1 MGKKSRRT
9 KAPKPARMPFVARTF
24 EGLPGEGDW
33 IALREFVP
41 AATATVTLN
50 DGEQV
55 RVCSLL
61 PGSGAGIR
69 RPDGEI
75 WLGLQVLHN
84 HGDVSRDLAGTIETA
99 RETEP
104 GNPVPVR
111 DPGVGDRL
119 QQLVD
124 PASSFDVEVHDGFD
138 FWVEGTEAEGS
149 DALAQANESVS
160 PTERLT
166 SVEAAY
172 WVRMADKRYLR
183 WVVTKNED
191 TVLDGF
197 ARLAAAGEETLG
209 EGTKLIGMFRAHGLL
224 VPVWEMDPA
233 VVDDGAAALDA
244 PLAALS
250 ERLDAA
256 IADDA
261 PLTSEQ
267 RNARSNLTSRQLTIR

>member
-61 PGSGAGIR
+61 PGGGAGIR

-84 HGDVSRDLAGTIETA
+84 HGDVSRDLAGAIETA

-119 QQLVD
+119 QDVVD
-124 PASSFDVEVHDGFD
+124 PASSFDVEVHSGFD

-166 SVEAAY
+166 TVEAAY

-183 WVVTKNED
+183 WVVTQPEN

-224 VPVWEMDPA
+224 VPVWEMDPD

-244 PLAALS
+244 PVAALS

-256 IADDA
+256 MADDA
-261 PLTSEQ
+261 SLTSEQ
-267 RNARSNLTSRQLTIR
+267 RNARANLTSRQLTIR

>member
-119 QQLVD
+119 QQVVD

-138 FWVEGTEAEGS
+138 FWVEGTDAEGS

-267 RNARSNLTSRQLTIR
+267 RNARSDLTSRQLTIR

>member
-41 AATATVTLN
+41 SATALVTLK
-50 DGEQV
+50 DGSTV

-61 PGSGAGIR
+61 PGGGAGIR

-84 HGDVSRDLAGTIETA
+84 HGDVSRDLAATIEAA
-99 RETEP
+99 RETES

-119 QQLVD
+119 QDVVD
-124 PASSFDVEVHDGFD
+124 PSSSFDVEVHEGFD

-149 DALAQANESVS
+149 DALAQANESAS

-172 WVRMADKRYLR
+172 WVRMGDHRYLR
-183 WVVTKNED
+183 WVVTEPED
-191 TVLDGF
+191 RVLDGF
-197 ARLAAAGEETLG
+197 ARLAADHEETLG
-209 EGTKLIGMFRAHGLL
+209 EGTRLIGMFRAHGLL

-233 VVDDGAAALDA
+233 VVDDGAAALDQ
-244 PLAALS
+244 PLAALA
-250 ERLDAA
+250 ERLRPAMA
-256 IADDA
+256 EDA
-261 PLTSEQ
+261 PLTPQQ
-267 RNARSNLTSRQLTIR
+267 RNARANLTSRQLTIR

>member
-41 AATATVTLN
+41 SATAIVTLT
-50 DGEQV
+50 DGTAV

-61 PGSGAGIR
+61 PGGGAGIR

-84 HGDVSRDLAGTIETA
+84 HGDVSRDLAGTIEAA

-119 QQLVD
+119 QDVVD
-124 PASSFDVEVHDGFD
+124 PSSSFDVEVHDGFD
-138 FWVEGTEAEGS
+138 FWVEGTDAEGS
-149 DALAQANESVS
+149 DALAQANESIS

-183 WVVTKNED
+183 WVVTHPED
-191 TVLDGF
+191 RVLDSF
-197 ARLAAAGEETLG
+197 ARLAADGQETLG

-233 VVDDGAAALDA
+233 VVDDGAAPLEE
-244 PLAALS
+244 PLAALAG
-250 ERLDAA
+250 RLDGAL
-256 IADDA
+256 ADDA
-261 PLTSEQ
+261 PLTPAQ
-267 RNARSNLTSRQLTIR
+267 RNARANLTSRQLTIR

>member
-24 EGLPGEGDW
+24 EGMPGEGDW

-119 QQLVD
+119 QQVVD
-124 PASSFDVEVHDGFD
+124 PKSSFDVEVHDGFD

-244 PLAALS
+244 PLAELS
-250 ERLDAA
+250 ARLDAA

>member
-1 MGKKSRRT
+1 MGKKSRRN

-41 AATATVTLN
+41 SATASVTLK
-50 DGEQV
+50 DGTSV

-61 PGSGAGIR
+61 PGGGAGIR

-84 HGDVSRDLAGTIETA
+84 HGDVSRDLAATIEAA

-104 GNPVPVR
+104 GNPVPVS

-119 QQLVD
+119 QDVVD
-124 PASSFDVEVHDGFD
+124 PSSSFDVEVHEGFD

-149 DALAQANESVS
+149 DALAQANESAS

-172 WVRMADKRYLR
+172 WVRMGEHRYLR
-183 WVVTKNED
+183 WVVTEPED
-191 TVLDGF
+191 RVLDGF
-197 ARLAAAGEETLG
+197 ARLAAEHEETLG
-209 EGTKLIGMFRAHGLL
+209 EGTRLIGMFRAHGLL

-233 VVDDGAAALDA
+233 VVDDGAAALDE
-244 PLAALS
+244 PVAALA
-250 ERLDAA
+250 ERLRTAMA
-256 IADDA
+256 EDA
-261 PLTSEQ
+261 PLTSAQ
-267 RNARSNLTSRQLTIR
+267 RNARANLTSRQLTIR

>member
-119 QQLVD
+119 QQVVD
-124 PASSFDVEVHDGFD
+124 PASSFDVEVHSGFD
-138 FWVEGTEAEGS
+138 FWVEGTDAEGS

-172 WVRMADKRYLR
+172 WVRMGDKRYLR

-224 VPVWEMDPA
+224 VPVWEMDPD

-256 IADDA
+256 IDDDA

>member
-119 QQLVD
+119 QQVVD

-138 FWVEGTEAEGS
+138 FWVEGTDAEGS

-224 VPVWEMDPA
+224 VPVWEMDPD

>member
-119 QQLVD
+119 QQVVD
-124 PASSFDVEVHDGFD
+124 PASSFDVEVHSGFD
-138 FWVEGTEAEGS
+138 FWVEGTDAEGS

-172 WVRMADKRYLR
+172 WVRMGDKRYLR

-233 VVDDGAAALDA
+233 VVDDGAAALDG
-244 PLAALS
+244 PLAELS
-250 ERLDAA
+250 TRLDAA
-256 IADDA
+256 ITDDA

>member
-119 QQLVD
+119 QQVVD

-138 FWVEGTEAEGS
+138 FWVEGTDAEGS

>member
-119 QQLVD
+119 QQVVD
-124 PASSFDVEVHDGFD
+124 PASSFDVEVHSGFD
-138 FWVEGTEAEGS
+138 FWVEGTDAEGS

-172 WVRMADKRYLR
+172 WVRMGDKRYLR

-233 VVDDGAAALDA
+233 VVDDGAAALDG
-244 PLAALS
+244 PLAELS
-250 ERLDAA
+250 TRLDAA

>member
-119 QQLVD
+119 QQVVD

-138 FWVEGTEAEGS
+138 FWVEGTDAEGS

-224 VPVWEMDPA
+224 VPVWEMDPD

-256 IADDA
+256 IDDDA

>member
-119 QQLVD
+119 QQVVD
-124 PASSFDVEVHDGFD
+124 PASSFDVEVHSGFD
-138 FWVEGTEAEGS
+138 FWVEGTDAEGS

-172 WVRMADKRYLR
+172 WVRMGDKRYLR

-224 VPVWEMDPA
+224 VPVWEMDPT
-233 VVDDGAAALDA
+233 VVDDGAAALDG
-244 PLAALS
+244 PLAELS
-250 ERLDAA
+250 TRLDAA

>member
-50 DGEQV
+50 GGEQV

-119 QQLVD
+119 QQVVD

-138 FWVEGTEAEGS
+138 FWVEGTDAEGS

>member
-41 AATATVTLN
+41 SATASVTLK
-50 DGEQV
+50 DGTSV

-61 PGSGAGIR
+61 PGGGAGIR

-84 HGDVSRDLAGTIETA
+84 HGDVSRDLAATIEAA

-104 GNPVPVR
+104 GNPVPVS

-119 QQLVD
+119 QDVVD
-124 PASSFDVEVHDGFD
+124 PSSSFDVEVHEGFD

-160 PTERLT
+160 PTQRLS

-172 WVRMADKRYLR
+172 WVRMGEHRYLR
-183 WVVTKNED
+183 WVVTEPED
-191 TVLDGF
+191 RVLDGF
-197 ARLAAAGEETLG
+197 ARLAAEHEETLG

-233 VVDDGAAALDA
+233 VVDDGAAALDE
-244 PLAALS
+244 PVAALAD
-250 ERLDAA
+250 RLRSAMA
-256 IADDA
+256 EDA
-261 PLTSEQ
+261 PLTSAQ
-267 RNARSNLTSRQLTIR
+267 RNARANLTSRQLTIR